1 MRKILLPA
9 FLLLSSAA
17 LFAKDK
23 GEVIT
28 IQVLSTDDWNRTI
41 TIHHRGTDG
50 TASTN
55 CDTNGSVSDPA
66 GTGTASVNATTN
78 CTTTS
83 TPGTPAYTTTRNI
96 QQETVHAVL
105 PDGRQVSLWCQKQWR
120 ACMSLPEGSYKAQID
135 GGRTLWV
142 FVPQLDKS
150 EKRIKYHLQ

>member
-1 MRKILLPA
+1 MKKT
-9 FLLLSSAA
+9 LLLTFLSLSSVA

-23 GEVIT
+23 DEVIT
-28 IQVLSTDDWNRTI
+28 IQVLSTDAWNRTV
-41 TIHHRGTDG
+41 TVHHMGTDG

-105 PDGRQVSLWCQKQWR
+105 PGGRQVSLWCQKQWR

-135 GGRTLWV
+135 GGRTLWI
-142 FVPQLDKS
+142 FVPQLDNS